1 VGYSFSRHV
10 IEMSLSVP
18 GQLSSKERRHLKQ
31 LQEVKTITKVVIQ
44 ADDVVFEDGTTVE
57 SATSIDA
64 PVTTSTASNTYQ
76 YIITDR
82 GITDAVERV
91 SSEHISV
98 NKNRTDSVNESG
110 DGQVIT
116 YGTDGLP
123 SSDLSWCLMAIKGAP
138 NSLTLPDQS
147 TGSFPYANA
156 ATPITDESAF
166 LTTNTAIEVRKA
178 GVYEIEAN
186 NLWQLDTTTPTST
199 YTANTAPDNR
209 VTFDGS
215 STEGLG
221 YYDVSGELTAG
232 SAPYASGSTGFT
244 FMAWVYRTTSATGQY
259 DRIVDFNN
267 GTGTGGSGILYAA
280 SPVVYW
286 WDYPAS
292 GNSGTYTA
300 APPYNHLSNN
310 TWVHV
315 CITHTSAGVLTD
327 YRDGASVGSIG
338 ATYQSATGYTNKW
351 LGKSGFTGQ
360 PNFTG
365 QMADVIMLNS
375 ALTTTELSAY
385 LSTNT
390 LPTAAEI
397 IMRYPTPAATAP
409 ASGPAEIATQ
419 VCVKRS
425 IPAGGP
431 TSTTTV
437 RDILSEPWMKV
448 QQVNPGTVEWHQG
461 DDNLQGT
468 QLYNTSDGWAIPY
481 DTTPFT
487 HFLFAHLDTDGES
500 PRSSGPFV
508 VMTKDEARSLAGG
521 SNGVETVDVL
531 YACLNDT
538 TQVLANVV
546 LTMLADTSSS
556 AVDDYFPFISAESIV
571 PGQVTYNNNI
581 VFGEN
586 AWGSQTDSSDVEAVH
601 AERGAAVW
609 IVNNPN
615 FNRYASVGPTS
626 TCLLQEDFP
635 LGSTRVSALTQCA
648 PGDKIGMRA
657 VGLALETAAGP
668 AVTGP
673 AGRCSLRISRVSD
686 HFSGHLSYYSDTP
699 FPTILNSKFEDV
711 THWPN
716 SWPILDVHNWT
727 RTTDAN
733 GNVLDYIVRYTNI
746 TQANSSAT
754 PYASDLIGLR
764 GANVGLSQT
773 ISVKI
778 GHTYEVDIKT
788 AKSLNFN
795 GTLDLTVTGGTISES
810 AEITYSDGD
819 IRNVVSALT
828 FTPDT
833 TSVTLSLRT
842 VNGETILDEVVVR
855 NTTVCVAPL
864 QVYKGLPEGVPLAN
878 YTDTPL
884 IDVQCMPTSEAGQA
898 ITDASYPTY
907 ISGARDYYVKA
918 EHEGYTP
925 DVRVSLVMV
934 NNPGETYT
942 GDKTTIVLS
951 DTSTSPP
958 TLLSNASD
966 YYEVLSGNLWDG
978 LVRFKCGPGLNAH
991 SILPGI
997 STGVGSL
1004 TETGTIPSN
1013 RLTFDGTNHF
1023 DVSGE
1028 LTGAPYGAGST
1039 GFTFMAWVYRTTST
1053 NGSYDRI
1060 VDFNNGDGSTN
1071 TGILYSA
1078 SPVNYWW
1085 SNNSNH
1091 RYLGASG
1098 YTNLPNDT
1106 WVHVCITHTD
1116 TDVLTEYR
1124 DGSAVGSQSGA
1135 TYPDTTDLAYTNP
1148 SYQNYWLGK
1157 SGFTGQPNFEGQLAD
1172 VIMLNTALTASE
1184 LNDYISGGFVLPATP
1199 IMRYPAFGDV
1209 GRPDAWL
1216 ELYFS

>member
-1 VGYSFSRHV
+1 
-10 IEMSLSVP
+10 MSLSVP

-31 LQEVKTITKVVIQ
+31 LQEVKVVTEVVIQ

-91 SSEHISV
+91 SSEHVSV
-98 NKNRTDSVNESG
+98 NKTRTESVNESG

-116 YGTDGLP
+116 YATDGLP
-123 SSDLSWCLMAIKGAP
+123 SSDLSWCLMATKGAP

-156 ATPITDESAF
+156 ATPITDKSAF

-186 NLWQLDTTTPTST
+186 NLWQLDTTTPTTSA

-209 VTFDGS
+209 VSFDGS
-215 STEGLG
+215 STEGVG

-267 GTGTGGSGILYAA
+267 GTGTSGSGILYAA

-300 APPYNHLSNN
+300 AAPYNHLSNN

-338 ATYQSATGYTNKW
+338 ATYQSATGFTNKW

-375 ALTTTELSAY
+375 ALTTTELSTY

-397 IMRYPTPAATAP
+397 IMRYPTPTVTAP
-409 ASGPAEIATQ
+409 PSGPAEIATQ

-425 IPAGGP
+425 IPAGAP

-448 QQVNPGTVEWHQG
+448 QQVNPGTVQWHQG

-481 DTTPFT
+481 NTTPFT
-487 HFLFAHLDTDGES
+487 HFLFAHLDTDGVS

-508 VMTKDEARSLAGG
+508 VMTKDEARSLAGNA
-521 SNGVETVDVL
+521 SVVQDKDVTAL
-531 YACLNDT
+531 YSCLNGT
-538 TQVLANVV
+538 GQVSSNVTI
-546 LTMLADTSSS
+546 TMLQDTAASTQIPDQY
-556 AVDDYFPFISAESIV
+556 APYICAEDYDPAY
-571 PGQVTYNNNI
+571 YNNNV
-581 VFGEN
+581 VFAEN
-586 AWGSQTDSSDVEAVH
+586 SEGNQTESDDGAVH

-609 IVNNPN
+609 IINNPN

-648 PGDKIGMRA
+648 PGDKIGVRA

-699 FPTILNSKFEDV
+699 FPTVLNNKFENLTLTGNVV
-711 THWPN
+711 TTVVDWERAKN
-716 SWPILDVHNWT
+716 ADGSNLGEIRRYLNN
-727 RTTDAN
+727 TDAN
-733 GNVLDYIVRYTNI
+733 P
-746 TQANSSAT
+746 NSAS
-754 PYASDLIGLR
+754 YAGSILGLR
-764 GANVGLSQT
+764 YYGSSNIYLEQT

-778 GHTYEVDIKT
+778 DHTYEVDVVT
-788 AKSLNFN
+788 SLRLNTSN
-795 GTLDLTVTGGTISES
+795 LTNSQMIVTVTSVGGTMSQSGTISY
-810 AEITYSDGD
+810 TDGD
-819 IRNVVSALT
+819 FKRVTAVS

-833 TSVTLSLRT
+833 TSVTLRIAGT
-842 VNGETILDEVVVR
+842 PTGEVLVDEVLVR
-855 NTTVCVAPL
+855 NATVCVAPL

-884 IDVQCMPTSEAGQA
+884 IDVHCMPTSEAGQA

-907 ISGARDYYVKA
+907 ISGARDYYVK
-918 EHEGYTP
+918 TP
-925 DVRVSLVMV
+925 DFTPTDVRVSLVMV

-958 TLLSNASD
+958 TLHSNASD

-1004 TETGTIPSN
+1004 TDTGTIPSN

-1023 DVSGE
+1023 DVSAE

-1039 GFTFMAWVYRTTST
+1039 GFTLMAWVYRTTTS
-1053 NGSYDRI
+1053 SASQPYDRI
-1060 VDFNNGDGSTN
+1060 VDFNNGVGAAYA
-1071 TGILYSA
+1071 GILYSA
-1078 SPVNYWW
+1078 KPVAYWW
-1085 SNNSNH
+1085 SNNSND
-1091 RYLGASG
+1091 RYSPN
-1098 YTNLPNDT
+1098 TSLPNDT

-1116 TDVLTEYR
+1116 ADVLTEYR
-1124 DGSAVGSQSGA
+1124 DGIVVGSQSGA
-1135 TYPDTTDLAYTNP
+1135 TYPDTTNLAYANP

-1157 SGFTGQPNFEGQLAD
+1157 SGFAGQPNFEGQMAD
-1172 VIMLNTALTASE
+1172 VIMLNTALTQSQIT
-1184 LNDYISGGFVLPATP
+1184 DYISGGFVLPATP
-1199 IMRYPAFGDV
+1199 IMRYPAFGDI